1 MRGLAGEVGQG
12 ESFSCSPPSRSGQEP
27 WHPLPRMAARG
38 QHENKKSR
46 PPPPPRT
53 QVQVWERWA
62 GSTRR
67 GQGALC
73 GEHWAQAGLQGAPC
87 GEHQAGALGGSTR
100 RGALCGE
107 HCAGRTGPGRGCGEH
122 QAGEPGGEHCAGSTG
137 CGRGCGE
144 HRAGRTRQEH
154 QAGSTEHG
162 QGCGEGR
169 SDGRRRRP
177 PQAMGSSS
185 LLIAPRQCKH
195 SFQNFK

>member
-122 QAGEPGGEHCAGSTG
+122 RAGST
-137 CGRGCGE
+137 
-144 HRAGRTRQEH
+144 RQENR
-154 QAGSTEHG
+154 AGSTVRGARGAGGAAGSTVQE
-162 QGCGEGR
+162 EPGR
-169 SDGRRRRP
+169 STRRGAPSTGRAAGRAALTADGGGPHKPWARV
-177 PQAMGSSS
+177 
-185 LLIAPRQCKH
+185 H
-195 SFQNFK
+195 S